1 MKNINQF
8 LAPAVSNKII
18 DKNIVL
24 DMLKLFEKEFPNSDI
39 AKIID
44 TENVI
49 EEITSIDD
57 NDIIFAAVKDLFIK
71 KSSNSINTNL
81 DKSIKDTLSSN
92 NNSDDALITGILDIY
107 KEEFNEVE
115 EEEIK
120 AIEEEIKNILKT
132 KETLNDKHNLKNIMT
147 FSEATEKFHLGKSTL
162 RQNLNYSRYK
172 DGEVRLSKGTWL
184 IHVNAIKRLYPIK
197 YEMYKLEE
205 A

>member
-1 MKNINQF
+1 MKNIDQF
-8 LAPAVSNKII
+8 LALAVSKKII
-18 DKNIVL
+18 DKNIVI

-39 AKIID
+39 AKLID

-49 EEITSIDD
+49 KEITSIDD

-71 KSSNSINTNL
+71 NSSNSGSTNL
-81 DKSIKDTLSSN
+81 DKNIKDILSN
-92 NNSDDALITGILDIY
+92 NSVDDTLIASILDIY

-120 AIEEEIKNILKT
+120 VIEQEIKNILKT

-162 RQNLNYSRYK
+162 RQNLNYSRYR

-184 IHVNAIKRLYPIK
+184 IHVNAIKRLYPAK

-205 A
+205 S

>member
-1 MKNINQF
+1 MKNIDQF
-8 LAPAVSNKII
+8 LALAVSKKII
-18 DKNIVL
+18 DKNIVI

-39 AKIID
+39 AKLID

-49 EEITSIDD
+49 KEITSIDD
-57 NDIIFAAVKDLFIK
+57 
-71 KSSNSINTNL
+71 
-81 DKSIKDTLSSN
+81 TLIAS
-92 NNSDDALITGILDIY
+92 ILDIY

-120 AIEEEIKNILKT
+120 VIEQEIKNILKT

-162 RQNLNYSRYK
+162 RQNLNYSRYR

-184 IHVNAIKRLYPIK
+184 IHVNAIKRLYPAK

-205 A
+205 S

>member
-1 MKNINQF
+1 MKNIDQF
-8 LAPAVSNKII
+8 LALAVSKKII
-18 DKNIVL
+18 DKNIVI

-39 AKIID
+39 AKLID

-49 EEITSIDD
+49 KEITSIDD

-71 KSSNSINTNL
+71 NSSNSGSTNL
-81 DKSIKDTLSSN
+81 DKNIKDILSN
-92 NNSDDALITGILDIY
+92 NSVDATLIAGILDIY

-120 AIEEEIKNILKT
+120 VIEQEIKNILKT

-162 RQNLNYSRYK
+162 RQNLNYSRYR

-184 IHVNAIKRLYPIK
+184 IHVNAIKRLYPAK

-205 A
+205 S

>member
-1 MKNINQF
+1 MKNIDQF
-8 LAPAVSNKII
+8 LALAVSKKII
-18 DKNIVL
+18 DKNIVI

-39 AKIID
+39 AKLID

-49 EEITSIDD
+49 KEITSIDD

-71 KSSNSINTNL
+71 NSSNSGSTNL
-81 DKSIKDTLSSN
+81 DKNIKDILSN
-92 NNSDDALITGILDIY
+92 NSVDDTLITSILDIY

-120 AIEEEIKNILKT
+120 VIEQEIKNILKT

-162 RQNLNYSRYK
+162 RQNLNYSRYR

-184 IHVNAIKRLYPIK
+184 IHVNAIKRLYPAK

-205 A
+205 S

>member
-1 MKNINQF
+1 MKNIDQF
-8 LAPAVSNKII
+8 LALAVSKKII
-18 DKNIVL
+18 DKNIVI

-39 AKIID
+39 AKLID

-49 EEITSIDD
+49 KEITSIDD

-71 KSSNSINTNL
+71 NSSNSGSTNL
-81 DKSIKDTLSSN
+81 DKNIKDILSN
-92 NNSDDALITGILDIY
+92 NSVDDTLIAGILDIY

-120 AIEEEIKNILKT
+120 VIEQEIKNILKT

-162 RQNLNYSRYK
+162 RQNLNYSRYR

-184 IHVNAIKRLYPIK
+184 IHVNAIKRLYPAK

-205 A
+205 S

>member
-1 MKNINQF
+1 MKNIDQF
-8 LAPAVSNKII
+8 LALAVSKKII
-18 DKNIVL
+18 DKNIVI

-39 AKIID
+39 AKLID

-49 EEITSIDD
+49 KEITSIDD

-71 KSSNSINTNL
+71 NSSNSGSTNL
-81 DKSIKDTLSSN
+81 DKNIKDILSN
-92 NNSDDALITGILDIY
+92 NSVDDTLIASILDIY

-120 AIEEEIKNILKT
+120 VIEQEIENILKT

-162 RQNLNYSRYK
+162 RQNLNYSRYR

-184 IHVNAIKRLYPIK
+184 IHVNAIKRLYPAK

-205 A
+205 S